1 MQLVHARRQLAVQR
15 AHWENEVQKLTHAR
29 DERVKRLAARVLAFV
44 VNKMHQPWQRELA
57 TLFAREVEKSG
68 PLSPEPSQTR

>member
-1 MQLVHARRQLAVQR
+1 M
-15 AHWENEVQKLTHAR
+15 QKLTHAR

-44 VNKMHQPWQRELA
+44 VNKMHRPWQRELA

-68 PLSPEPSQTR
+68 PISPEPTETKPE